1 MSEGTASGT
10 MVEVPSNGGTVPA
23 YLSTPPSGHGPGLVV
38 IQEWWGLVPHIK
50 SVADR
55 FAAEGFTAIAPDL
68 YHGKETREPDEAGKM
83 AMALRMDEAVRDM
96 SGAVSYLLAN
106 EAATGEKVGVIGF
119 CMGGGLALTLAATRP
134 EVAGAVSFYGA
145 PRDGFD
151 ASNVKG
157 AVLMH
162 VAGHDH
168 FVTEEVAQNLEHAL
182 KDAGVETTLYYY
194 PDTEHAFFND
204 DRPEVYNV
212 AAASTAWERTLEF
225 LRSTLS

>member
-10 MVEVPSNGGTVPA
+10 MVEVDGNGGAVPA
-23 YLSTPPSGHGPGLVV
+23 YLSTPASGHGPGLVV

-50 SVADR
+50 SVVDR

-68 YHGKETREPDEAGKM
+68 YHGKETKEPDEAGKM
-83 AMALRMDEAVRDM
+83 AMELRLDGAVRDM
-96 SGAVSYLLAN
+96 SGAVSYLLAS
-106 EAATGEKVGVIGF
+106 EAATGEKIGVVGF

-134 EVAGAVSFYGA
+134 EIAAAVSFYGA
-145 PRDGFD
+145 PREGID
-151 ASNVKG
+151 AAKVKG

-182 KDAGVETTLYYY
+182 KDAGVDVTLYYY
-194 PDTEHAFFND
+194 PGTEHAFFND
-204 DRPEVYNV
+204 DRPEVYDV

-225 LRSTLS
+225 LHRILG